1 MSVVK
6 NLTVCFPSSAA
17 PANLADTEDGPS
29 RLDRMLQVG
38 EVISSIA
45 NAART
50 FAAKFFPGNTDSV
63 DLDQT
68 ASMLTRATEEHDN
81 VLRSAARG
89 GVKVALAMLWAWY
102 PEINMHTATE
112 YMPEVD
118 EQGNAIDQ
126 RALISSV
133 SGYASRLAGMVN
145 LGVFHKAYPD
155 PHAEQGETSAAANP
169 EADEEG
175 TDAEAEEVEPTTADA
190 GAGNMDLPPASD
202 EPAAP

>member
-1 MSVVK
+1 MTCDFSY
-6 NLTVCFPSSAA
+6 SAA
-17 PANLADTEDGPS
+17 PANLGDAEGSSS
-29 RLDRMLQVG
+29 RLERILQVG
-38 EVISSIA
+38 EIISA
-45 NAART
+45 TTTAAKT
-50 FAAKFFPGNTDSV
+50 FAAKFFPSNSNPV

-102 PEINMHTATE
+102 PEINMHMATE
-112 YMPEVD
+112 YMPEAD
-118 EQGNAIDQ
+118 EQGHAIDQ

-133 SGYASRLAGMVN
+133 SGYASRLADMVN
-145 LGVFHKAYPD
+145 IGVFHKAYPD

-169 EADEEG
+169 EDVEDEAANS
-175 TDAEAEEVEPTTADA
+175 DAEEAEPINADA
-190 GAGNMDLPPASD
+190 GNPDMAPPSD

>member
-1 MSVVK
+1 MTIFV
-6 NLTVCFPSSAA
+6 PSSAA
-17 PANLADTEDGPS
+17 PANLADAENGPS

-38 EVISSIA
+38 EIISSIA

-50 FAAKFFPGNTDSV
+50 FAAKFFPGNTESV

-68 ASMLTRATEEHDN
+68 ASMLTQASEEHDN

-118 EQGNAIDQ
+118 EQGQAIDQ
-126 RALISSV
+126 RALVSSV

-145 LGVFHKAYPD
+145 IDVFHKAYPD
-155 PHAEQGETSAAANP
+155 PHAEQGETSTAANP
-169 EADEEG
+169 EADEED
-175 TDAEAEEVEPTTADA
+175 TEAEEEAELATADA
-190 GAGNMDLPPASD
+190 DAGNTDLPPASN
-202 EPAAP
+202 EPATP

>member
-1 MSVVK
+1 
-6 NLTVCFPSSAA
+6 
-17 PANLADTEDGPS
+17 
-29 RLDRMLQVG
+29 MLQVG
-38 EVISSIA
+38 EIISSIA

-112 YMPEVD
+112 YMPEAD
-118 EQGNAIDQ
+118 EQGNAID
-126 RALISSV
+126 RRELISSV
-133 SGYASRLAGMVN
+133 SGYASRLADMVN
-145 LGVFHKAYPD
+145 IGVFHKAHPD
-155 PHAEQGETSAAANP
+155 PHAEQGEASASANP
-169 EADEEG
+169 EDVEYEAADSG
-175 TDAEAEEVEPTTADA
+175 AEEVEPTREDA
-190 GAGNMDLPPASD
+190 GAGNQDMGTPSDGPATL
-202 EPAAP
+202 

>member
-1 MSVVK
+1 M
-6 NLTVCFPSSAA
+6 
-17 PANLADTEDGPS
+17 ADTEDGPS

-38 EVISSIA
+38 EIISSIA

-68 ASMLTRATEEHDN
+68 ASMLTRASEQHDN
-81 VLRSAARG
+81 VLRSAARS

-112 YMPEVD
+112 YMPEED
-118 EQGNAIDQ
+118 EQGHAIDQ

-133 SGYASRLAGMVN
+133 SGYASRLADMVN
-145 LGVFHKAYPD
+145 IGVFHKSYPD

-169 EADEEG
+169 DAEEEDI
-175 TDAEAEEVEPTTADA
+175 DAEAEEVEPTTADA